1 VKAKFLVMAT
11 TASPTEQLPI
21 LYIEVDTDKLGR
33 VSLPYSTTATQLRN
47 RLFEH
52 YSISSSMCFVDS
64 KGYPVSTQGEQ
75 SIVISD
81 LLQENNVIRLTV
93 KKNIAIPEKKS
104 NVVKEQT
111 ELNFASSNIQAM
123 SANLQGAAIIGS
135 ESSHSTNRAV
145 MANELDID
153 KVKRV
158 FDNCNLL
165 CGIRMDGKE
174 PIRAMQ
180 PLLKFKESGYCTP
193 TFQVH
198 DSSNIRAYTR
208 NKRMESCFVSNDY
221 FDGSIDFSGPHISIG
236 IDTTY
241 SKTTSKT
248 NEERRIYSTCVFSY
262 PRAIVELN
270 FSYLE
275 LTKEFS
281 DAIDNVLQHTPT
293 EDELEKVFL
302 TYGHVYPQRI
312 VLGGHLF
319 YENDHFVKT
328 NVEEKKIRT
337 EIQTTC
343 RTAFSE
349 QTEIHLGHS
358 SAERSRQECSQQDSS
373 ITFQAVGGNTFLSR
387 DPTAWR
393 ETLADPMFWR
403 VIQQSDYKPVV
414 TLLNKQ
420 QQEAI
425 NSKSFLVK
433 ILLHIFLNRLIT

>member
-1 VKAKFLVMAT
+1 
-11 TASPTEQLPI
+11 
-21 LYIEVDTDKLGR
+21 
-33 VSLPYSTTATQLRN
+33 
-47 RLFEH
+47 
-52 YSISSSMCFVDS
+52 
-64 KGYPVSTQGEQ
+64 
-75 SIVISD
+75 
-81 LLQENNVIRLTV
+81 
-93 KKNIAIPEKKS
+93 
-104 NVVKEQT
+104 
-111 ELNFASSNIQAM
+111 
-123 SANLQGAAIIGS
+123 
-135 ESSHSTNRAV
+135 
-145 MANELDID
+145 
-153 KVKRV
+153 
-158 FDNCNLL
+158 
-165 CGIRMDGKE
+165 
-174 PIRAMQ
+174 
-180 PLLKFKESGYCTP
+180 
-193 TFQVH
+193 
-198 DSSNIRAYTR
+198 
-208 NKRMESCFVSNDY
+208 
-221 FDGSIDFSGPHISIG
+221 
-236 IDTTY
+236 
-241 SKTTSKT
+241 
-248 NEERRIYSTCVFSY
+248 
-262 PRAIVELN
+262 VELN

-275 LTKEFS
+275 LTQEFS

-293 EDELEKVFL
+293 ADELEKVFL

-337 EIQTTC
+337 EIQTSC